1 MRHRRRLPFVLAGL
15 AFVVCS
21 AVVPHVAEA
30 AEPPRT
36 FLDGREISFDVPPV
50 IVSGTT
56 IVPVRGILTPFGAT
70 FQWYQS
76 THTAVVTR
84 GATTVELTVGSKTAK
99 VNGVPKPLTQPVQLN
114 EGRTM
119 VPLRFVAETFGF
131 AVNWDA
137 ATRSIYVDGDGA
149 TTLLSDRSGGSR
161 SEAARAVSIAESLL
175 GKPYVM
181 GGSGPDAFDCS
192 GFVQYVAKQ
201 VGVSL
206 PRTSYQQYNVGTPV
220 SLANLLPGDLV
231 FFNTYGDGASHVG
244 IYIGNDTFVHA
255 ENQRTG
261 VTTTEL
267 SRDWWR
273 VRYLGARRIFR

>member
-1 MRHRRRLPFVLAGL
+1 MRNRRQLPFVLAGL

-36 FLDGREISFDVPPV
+36 FLDGREISFDVPPE

-56 IVPVRGILTPFGAT
+56 IVPVRGILTPFDAT

-84 GATTVELTVGSKTAK
+84 GSTTVELTVGSKTAK
-99 VNGVPKPLTQPVQLN
+99 VNGVPKPLTQPVQLIQ
-114 EGRTM
+114 GRTM

-131 AVNWDA
+131 AVNWDP
-137 ATRSIYVDGDGA
+137 ATRSIYVSDDG
-149 TTLLSDRSGGSR
+149 TMQLSDRSGGSR
-161 SEAARAVSIAESLL
+161 SVAARAVSIAQSLI

-181 GGSGPDAFDCS
+181 GGTGPNAFDCS

-206 PRTSYQQYNVGTPV
+206 PRTSYEQYIVGIPVTLDNVQ
-220 SLANLLPGDLV
+220 PGDLV
-231 FFNTYGDGASHVG
+231 FFNTAGDGASHVG
-244 IYIGNDTFVHA
+244 IYVGNDTFVHA
-255 ENQRTG
+255 ENERRG
-261 VTTTEL
+261 VATTEL

-273 VRYLGARRIFR
+273 VRFLGARRIFR